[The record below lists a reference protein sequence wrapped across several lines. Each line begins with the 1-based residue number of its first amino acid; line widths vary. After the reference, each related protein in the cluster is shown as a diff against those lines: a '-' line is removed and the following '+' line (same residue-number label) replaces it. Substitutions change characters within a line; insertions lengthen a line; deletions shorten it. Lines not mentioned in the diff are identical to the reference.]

1 MLTKIRQQFSK
12 ITKFQWTYIL
22 VSIYRFFFQQDNFGV
37 ENASISD
44 LTNNGWLENWKNV
57 NDTILIILLHFE
69 SDPKRFQILLVKH
82 AESYTKFLPSHLWM
96 IRNKSLY
103 ILVIFSYSCKFQ
115 SKISVK
121 QEIHHITILNIYV
134 TCLHLGL

>member
-1 MLTKIRQQFSK
+1 MLKLGSSFLKLQSFSEH
-12 ITKFQWTYIL
+12 TLL